1 MFNADPLHTFN
12 NDVYGSSHN
21 KVVRTSQYTMSNVFK
36 AYATYNFKLQD
47 KHNFK
52 AMVGFDAETREKLGH
67 YSEGRG
73 MISTTLPEINLTTG
87 DEYARTNG
95 SSYNYHNDFA
105 AAGFFG
111 RINYDYMG
119 KYSVTMVRL
128 CSQAARNLHSSHP
141 CQWVGES
148 PKKLS

>member
-1 MFNADPLHTFN
+1 
-12 NDVYGSSHN
+12 
-21 KVVRTSQYTMSNVFK
+21 
-36 AYATYNFKLQD
+36 
-47 KHNFK
+47 
-52 AMVGFDAETREKLGH
+52 
-67 YSEGRG
+67 

-119 KYSVTMVRL
+119 KYLLELNARYDGSSMFPAVR
-128 CSQAARNLHSSHP
+128 SLHSSRP